1 MKNKWLD
8 RNLLELNGYYTLC
21 TTEKQYRSVLKHLRV
36 KGGSAPTFLSTP
48 QANATVHH
56 FNCEGKYCAVVCLG
70 NTKERTNAQVLALL
84 VHEAVHIWQEFKEN
98 IGEREPGRETEAYA
112 IQSISQSLITEY
124 FRQKDMPK

>member
-8 RNLLELNGYYTLC
+8 RNLLVLNGYYTLC
-21 TTEKQYRSVLKHLRV
+21 TTEKQYNAALKHLRV
-36 KGGSAPTFLSTP
+36 KHREAPSFLASP
-48 QANATVHH
+48 RANATVHH
-56 FNCEGKYCAVVCLG
+56 FNCEDKYCAVVCLG

-98 IGEREPGRETEAYA
+98 IGEGAPGRELEAYA

>member
-36 KGGSAPTFLSTP
+36 KGGSAPTFLLTP

-56 FNCEGKYCAVVCLG
+56 FNCEGK
-70 NTKERTNAQVLALL
+70 
-84 VHEAVHIWQEFKEN
+84 
-98 IGEREPGRETEAYA
+98 
-112 IQSISQSLITEY
+112 
-124 FRQKDMPK
+124 